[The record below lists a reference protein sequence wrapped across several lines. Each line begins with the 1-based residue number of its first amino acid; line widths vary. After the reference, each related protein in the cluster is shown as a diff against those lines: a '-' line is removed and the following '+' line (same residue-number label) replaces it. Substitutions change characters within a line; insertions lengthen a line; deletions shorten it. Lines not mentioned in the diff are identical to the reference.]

1 MYIRTKYAWYILD
14 TPSEDYAPFYSTF
27 STAQGIFHELITA
40 AREDKQINY
49 KEFVEHL
56 KSLDDID
63 EDHIEADL
71 QKASTVSGQEQQTC
85 FKLTNP

>member
-1 MYIRTKYAWYILD
+1 M
-14 TPSEDYAPFYSTF
+14 
-27 STAQGIFHELITA
+27 ITA

-56 KSLDDID
+56 KSLDDVD

-71 QKASTVSGQEQQTC
+71 QKASTVSGPEQQTC
-85 FKLTNP
+85 FKLTNS